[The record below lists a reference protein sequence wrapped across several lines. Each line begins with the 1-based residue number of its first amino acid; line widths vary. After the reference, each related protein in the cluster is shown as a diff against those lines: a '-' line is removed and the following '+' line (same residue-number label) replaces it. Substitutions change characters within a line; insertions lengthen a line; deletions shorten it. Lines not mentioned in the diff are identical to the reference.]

1 VPDGAVKCPTGPSN
15 SRLYGGNVKSN
26 AVGLRGV
33 VAVGFDLYIIILL
46 KYGTRLN
53 LGIEFEYYIFNV
65 FLIASEMYFIK

>member
-26 AVGLRGV
+26 ALGLRGV
-33 VAVGFDLYIIILL
+33 IAVGFDLYIIILL

-53 LGIEFEYYIFNV
+53 LKIEYYIFNV